1 MVGWGGGGGGGAVKT
16 RSRGK
21 PPPPPPPGPTCY
33 RQDTPSPLPP
43 FSFFSPAT
51 FSLINCDEGE
61 NKAF

>member
-1 MVGWGGGGGGGAVKT
+1 MVGWGGGGLEQHVPGKT
-16 RSRGK
+16 
-21 PPPPPPPGPTCY
+21 PPPP
-33 RQDTPSPLPP
+33 PP